1 MARAFKYLHV
11 IATTGLIG
19 SLAVLAALAL
29 RDGSIITADAAVP
42 PRVTSWIFTRVTLPS
57 VVMLWIAGLLSLAVR
72 PAWLET
78 GWVWAKLILGFAMTG
93 MLYIALWRALE
104 TPGAQVLSW
113 SGATI
118 ALALAGAAF
127 GVWRPRLRARR
138 SPVP

>member
-29 RDGSIITADAAVP
+29 RDGSILTADAVP
-42 PRVTSWIFTRVTLPS
+42 PRLTSWIFTRVTLPS
-57 VVMLWIAGLLSLAVR
+57 VALLWIAGLLSLAAR

-78 GWVWAKLILGFAMTG
+78 GWVWAKLTLGFAMTG
-93 MLYIALWRALE
+93 MLYIGFWRALE
-104 TPGAQVLSW
+104 TPGAQVISW

-127 GVWRPRLRARR
+127 GVWRPRLRAHR